1 MQVFASVQEYPKEKT
16 SLFLSR
22 IRVRVSLGI
31 CQFSE
36 SPFSLKSRGA
46 NAFEVFRSLSEKR

>member
-1 MQVFASVQEYPKEKT
+1 MQVFASVQEYPKERT

-22 IRVRVSLGI
+22 IRIQVSLGL

-36 SPFSLKSRGA
+36 SPFSLKSWGA
-46 NAFEVFRSLSEKR
+46 NAFAVFRSLSEKR

>member
-16 SLFLSR
+16 SIFLSWIR
-22 IRVRVSLGI
+22 IQVSLGL

-36 SPFSLKSRGA
+36 SAFSLKNWGA

>member
-16 SLFLSR
+16 SIFLSWIR
-22 IRVRVSLGI
+22 IQVSLGL

-36 SPFSLKSRGA
+36 SAFSLKNWGA
-46 NAFEVFRSLSEKR
+46 NAFEVCSLTE

>member
-1 MQVFASVQEYPKEKT
+1 MQVFASVQEYPKERT

-22 IRVRVSLGI
+22 IRIQVSLG
-31 CQFSE
+31 QFSE
-36 SPFSLKSRGA
+36 SPYSLKSWGA